1 MMNGKLFL
9 FAAVLF
15 SCYSFSQVGIATTD
29 PKATLDITMANPSA
43 TATTSEGIL
52 IPRMSRTRAANMA
65 APVTSTLIYVN
76 DVTLGTAGGTTSEVT
91 TIGFYY
97 FNGTKWILL
106 NTPVGDKT
114 DDAFI
119 NDTGRVKIG
128 TNAGGTAKAA
138 YTDVVFLD
146 NGMMGLGLD
155 TPQSGIHLVGVSN
168 DSKDDIR
175 IASYHTTPGGN
186 FIFQGSKGTPTAAV
200 KLASGETIG
209 QMNFEANTT
218 DGTPS
223 FVNAG
228 RFYSAYKGKYN
239 GQQTSEFGISI
250 AGPSSPNF
258 VIKNNGRVGI
268 NTLYPTAKLS
278 IVADTIS
285 RGFALKDGSQGANK
299 ILMSDAS
306 GNARWD
312 NLSVFKVRGT
322 LSTTGVDLKIAELT
336 NTFVSTNSTITL
348 PPGTWEVT
356 SNMLVV
362 NKDLL
367 LNDARDWF
375 FLKTTFADDSN
386 LTNSTTDIQG
396 GKLISGNYQG
406 PVNPASGGQKFEMI
420 TGSVIIKNATS
431 LPKKY
436 TLIAGKTV
444 LSNTIINTTFV
455 LKDAVVDRFGSTNW
469 GENSISA
476 MRID

>member
-15 SCYSFSQVGIATTD
+15 SCNSFAQVGIATTD

-168 DSKDDIR
+168 DSKDDLR
-175 IASYHTTPGGN
+175 LTSYNNVPGAN

-209 QMNFEANTT
+209 QMNFEANTA
-218 DGTPS
+218 DGTPAYMT
-223 FVNAG
+223 AG
-228 RFYSAYKGKYN
+228 RFYSSYKGKYN
-239 GQQTSEFGISI
+239 GVQTSEFGISI
-250 AGPSSPNF
+250 AGPSTPNF

-278 IVADTIS
+278 VVADTIS

-312 NLSVFKVRGT
+312 NISVSKIRGT
-322 LSTTGVDLKIAELT
+322 LSTSGVDLKISTLT
-336 NTFVSTNSTITL
+336 SSFANTGSTITL

-356 SNMLVV
+356 STMILV
-362 NKDLL
+362 NKDAL
-367 LNDARDWF
+367 LNDTKDWVF
-375 FLKTTFADDSN
+375 VKSSFSDASN
-386 LTNSTTDIQG
+386 LLDSSPDILY

-406 PVNPASGGQKFEMI
+406 PVNPVGGPQKHEVISGSI
-420 TGSVIIKNATS
+420 IIKNSTTANKT
-431 LPKKY
+431 Y
-436 TLIAGKTV
+436 NLIAGKMV
-444 LSNTIINTTFV
+444 LSSNVSTFISI
-455 LKDAVVDRFGSTNW
+455 KDSTFDRFGANIW

-476 MRID
+476 IRME